1 MIEKLLHKTLF
12 IYLVFSMVVMCI
24 VAPLF
29 YFISEK
35 LYFNDADEAL
45 LESKIAFVKNTLP
58 KLKISDIEVSNKI
71 NTNFKISL
79 NTNNLLKDTIILE
92 TNYNKLSDENEPYHV
107 LKSPI
112 SVENQKYIYS
122 EKINLVESEDLIESI
137 AILFFIMFILL
148 LIGLF
153 IITKFVSVKMWSPFY
168 KTVDEIEKFEI
179 DKNFNPNFEK
189 TKIEEFNRLNESLS
203 KLITKN
209 TEIFKSQRE
218 FIENAAHELQTP
230 LAIFQSQI
238 DTLFQNQDITA
249 EQSRILDN
257 LNETVVR
264 LNRLNKNLLLLSK
277 IDKTNFNTFENISVN
292 AIFEKQLTFF
302 TEQAKAK
309 NIQIFTNLSENSIV
323 KTNTTLV
330 EIIISNLFLNAIKH
344 NIFLGTITVNI
355 EKSKLVFIN
364 SGIDK
369 PLDTTKLFDRFSKSN
384 PSSTGNGLGLAIIK
398 KIADINNWK
407 INYSFSNHLHYFTVE
422 F

>member
-1 MIEKLLHKTLF
+1 MTKKLLHKTLF
-12 IYLVFSMVVMCI
+12 IYLIFSLAVMCI

-29 YFISEK
+29 YYISEK

-45 LESKIAFVKNTLP
+45 IEGKISFEKNTLP
-58 KLKISDIEVSNKI
+58 KLKISDIEVWNKI
-71 NTNFKISL
+71 NTNLKIIS
-79 NTNNLLKDTIILE
+79 NSKNLQKDTIIFKL
-92 TNYNKLSDENEPYHV
+92 TYNKLSDEEEPYHI

-112 SVENQKYIYS
+112 KVENKNYIYS
-122 EKINLVESEDLIESI
+122 EKIDLVESEDLIKSI
-137 AILFFIMFILL
+137 AILFFVMIVLL

-153 IITKFVSVKMWSPFY
+153 IITKIISVKMWFPFY
-168 KTVDEIEKFEI
+168 NTVDKIEKFEI
-179 DKNFNPNFEK
+179 DKNFIPIFET
-189 TKIEEFNRLNESLS
+189 TKIEEFTRLNGSIT

-209 TEIFKSQRE
+209 IEIFKSQKE
-218 FIENAAHELQTP
+218 FIENATHELQTP

-249 EQSRILDN
+249 SQSIILNN
-257 LNETVVR
+257 LNDTVTR

-277 IDKTNFNTFENISVN
+277 IDKTNYNTFETISIN
-292 AIFEKQLTFF
+292 SIFQKQLPFF

-309 NIQIFTNLSENSIV
+309 NIQIVTNLSDDIVV

-344 NIFLGTITVNI
+344 NISSGTISINI
-355 EKSKLVFIN
+355 EKDKLEFIN
-364 SGIDK
+364 SGDK
-369 PLDTTKLFDRFSKSN
+369 DKLETSKLFDRFSKSN
-384 PSSTGNGLGLAIIK
+384 PSTTGNGLGLAIIK

-407 INYSFSNHLHYFTVE
+407 INYSFKENLHCFSIQ